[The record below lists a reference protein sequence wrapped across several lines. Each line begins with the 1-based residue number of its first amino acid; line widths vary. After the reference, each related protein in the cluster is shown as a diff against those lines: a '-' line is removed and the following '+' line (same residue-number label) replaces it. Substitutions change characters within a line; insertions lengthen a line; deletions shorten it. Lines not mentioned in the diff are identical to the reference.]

1 MSGVTGV
8 SNAAQTKETAGAPQ
22 ASQTVQETK
31 EVQVRGKT
39 IGSPKLSEK
48 AAKYYEELK
57 KKFSNMD
64 FILVSA
70 DQKEAAKAQAASFS
84 NPNKMVV
91 LIDEDK
97 IERMAADENYR
108 KQYEGIILNG
118 ANSLTQLAKKIS
130 ASGAN
135 VKGFGMQVK
144 DGRAS
149 FFAAVDKSFST
160 MRKNQEKRIA
170 AKKAAKKA
178 EEKKAE
184 KKAAQEKLQSRRN
197 NAGIQDK
204 EKNDDFE
211 SKWSMEDLE
220 ILSASSIDELMR
232 RIEDYNYA
240 WLSDRMQTEQERR
253 IGQQIDFSA

>member
-8 SNAAQTKETAGAPQ
+8 SNAAQTKEAAG

-70 DQKEAAKAQAASFS
+70 DQKEAAKAQAASFA

-149 FFAAVDKSFST
+149 FFAAVDKSFSI

-184 KKAAQEKLQSRRN
+184 KKAAQEKLQSRKN
-197 NAGIQDK
+197 NAGIQDT
-204 EKNDDFE
+204 EENDSSE
-211 SKWSMEDLE
+211 SKWNTEDME
-220 ILSASSIDELMR
+220 ILSASSIEELMR

-240 WLSDRMQTEQERR
+240 WMSDRLQTEQERR